1 MTQAEA
7 LDLQGMSI
15 SSTSLTPR
23 AKQHCSDA
31 SAPRRTSSSAKQP
44 VSHRQEIQMQSFPI
58 NGHGIKAGDSQ
69 PLPNALATVRRTGL
83 WCPRPGL
90 SADPHE
96 HRLRIGVLDT
106 VAHELRNALMPIRLA
121 AAQLGAVHGDESRLP
136 RLRVT
141 IEQQLDLMSRLIGDL
156 VDNARAGNGKL
167 RLQCTDTDV
176 ADVLARTIAACR
188 PGMVAR
194 EQHLVLDIPA
204 TPALRCYGDPLRLV
218 QILGNLLDNASKYTP
233 CGGRITLSVRQN
245 NERIAMTVSDN
256 GIGIAAAGLV
266 HIFEP
271 FVQTDEAVRF
281 NDSGLG
287 IGLSL
292 VRNLVE
298 AHGGRVVARSAG
310 IGFGSQFTV
319 TLPIGSSAKPRRRG
333 HPAKSS

>member
-1 MTQAEA
+1 
-7 LDLQGMSI
+7 
-15 SSTSLTPR
+15 
-23 AKQHCSDA
+23 
-31 SAPRRTSSSAKQP
+31 
-44 VSHRQEIQMQSFPI
+44 MQLLPI
-58 NGHGIKAGDSQ
+58 NGLRTKAGESQ
-69 PLPNALATVRRTGL
+69 PLPNALATARRTGL
-83 WCPRPGL
+83 WCPHPDL
-90 SADPHE
+90 SVDPHE
-96 HRLRIGVLDT
+96 HRLRIGVLDM

-121 AAQLGAVHGDESRLP
+121 AAQLGAVHGDEARLA

-167 RLQCTDTDV
+167 RLQCIDTDV
-176 ADVLARTIAACR
+176 ADVLARAIAACR
-188 PGMVAR
+188 PSMVAR
-194 EQHLVLDIPA
+194 EQHFVLDLPA

-233 CGGRITLSVRQN
+233 CGGKITMSVKKN
-245 NERIAMTVSDN
+245 NGHIAMTVSDN

-292 VRNLVE
+292 VRDLVE

-310 IGFGSQFTV
+310 LGLGSQFTV
-319 TLPIGSSAKPRRRG
+319 VLPIGSSAKRRRSG
-333 HPAKSS
+333 CPAKSS